1 MSSVNIEQAP
11 KGTKLWLLHLG
22 YVEADEGFFL
32 AGAGTSTMSNP
43 NRENPRRK
51 LVLTSAL
58 IDHPVEGLILFETGP
73 GEAYPEVWGPPIN
86 DIFGRVDYSPEHE
99 LEAALAKSGH
109 SIKDIKAV
117 VMGHLHI
124 DHAGGLE
131 KFSGTDV
138 PIYVH
143 EEELKHAF
151 YSVATKS
158 DAGVYHGKDLDT
170 KLNWTAI
177 HGESFEL
184 AQGITLR
191 HAPGH
196 TPGLILMQANLPD
209 SGTWLFTT
217 DQYHVSENYEQSIPH
232 GWLARDYHAWIKT
245 HQMVKTIAKRTNA
258 NLVFGHDLGNFFQ
271 YEHAPHT
278 YI

>member
-1 MSSVNIEQAP
+1 
-11 KGTKLWLLHLG
+11 
-22 YVEADEGFFL
+22 
-32 AGAGTSTMSNP
+32 MSNP

-158 DAGVYHGKDLDT
+158 DAGALTIFCLQSLAPV
-170 KLNWTAI
+170 LNSQLLTAM
-177 HGESFEL
+177 
-184 AQGITLR
+184 
-191 HAPGH
+191 P
-196 TPGLILMQANLPD
+196 
-209 SGTWLFTT
+209 
-217 DQYHVSENYEQSIPH
+217 
-232 GWLARDYHAWIKT
+232 
-245 HQMVKTIAKRTNA
+245 
-258 NLVFGHDLGNFFQ
+258 FGRRLSWQ
-271 YEHAPHT
+271 RS
-278 YI
+278 